1 MEETMKII
9 HLMIVFSLAIFTFIG
24 TILPKRVLA
33 EDDIITIFGQV
44 TDEDRNPVSGVN
56 INFVYLETDYTENI
70 HFVQTDSF
78 GNYSVDLTLKET
90 GIDDNSESIPE
101 GFKLYQNYPNPFNP
115 GTVIKFELPQLD
127 HVKLSVFDI
136 RGQLVKVLTDKTYPQ
151 GLSQVQWD
159 GTNRMGN
166 KVSAGVY
173 LYRIETANFTNTK
186 KMLLLDGGGNGQ
198 TTGNTVHS
206 QRSTLNKVT
215 TDTDYTFAI
224 YAGRQDFELFFED
237 GFTVSSN
244 DTAIE
249 KNITL
254 SRSFPE
260 GVDSLKR
267 ELRLA
272 KISGIELEI
281 ADWQKRLESS
291 VDSALIIPI
300 IDSLQVELQ
309 FNANMPD
316 NQFLIPDTIIIIG
329 RHYEAGDFYSLE
341 FLGQMKS
348 GPFYTITGSYID
360 LSYIPAKSEDYCI
373 ALIWTIHRVQRM
385 YRSTLLGCWY
395 IYVSNIMPSD
405 TLIDY

>member
-281 ADWQKRLESS
+281 ADWQKRLDSS
-291 VDSALIIPI
+291 GDSTLIIPK
-300 IDSLQVELQ
+300 IDSLQEELQ
-309 FNANMPD
+309 INANMPD
-316 NQFLIPDTIIIIG
+316 SQFSIPDTIIVIG
-329 RHYEAGDFYSLE
+329 RHYEAGDFYSLD

-360 LSYIPAKSEDYCI
+360 LCNIPAKSEDYCI